1 MYTCVQTESNILH
14 ALPDDSFICCEA
26 DEPEIY
32 FHGSLDEEVNTNL
45 RRTALKGIF
54 TYDTRVAKS
63 ELQTYASVSGLSATA
78 ATIERLSPRTAA
90 QLSLDK
96 ANEQQFVR
104 IKQINVLC
112 EPTQLVATA

>member
-1 MYTCVQTESNILH
+1 MLELLQSVYTCVQTESNILH

-26 DEPEIY
+26 DE
-32 FHGSLDEEVNTNL
+32 EVNTNL
-45 RRTALKGIF
+45 GRTALKGIF